1 MTEDTIH
8 RVACDVHDLAASCE
22 NDPMTRFA
30 LEGIANRLEAIEAA
44 GGGALPKIEGAEPRR
59 DWLELPRN
67 ITLKR
72 FVMADRSV
80 VFMGQYIQ
88 QGKQEPNDRPVRTYR
103 IEVKRS
109 VWGNRWR
116 AAIGKRL
123 HRARQM
129 RRERRGMSLHDNLVT
144 FMVATGQILARGD
157 LRCDMQSLIAP
168 PIRIEPSAAKVPR
181 DNKNTTRKDNSK

>member
-22 NDPMTRFA
+22 NDPVTRFA

-116 AAIGKRL
+116 AAIYEDDYLAIHLECLPAGRFLAEYVAVKAL
-123 HRARQM
+123 RAWINRK
-129 RRERRGMSLHDNLVT
+129 
-144 FMVATGQILARGD
+144 
-157 LRCDMQSLIAP
+157 
-168 PIRIEPSAAKVPR
+168 IRNAAKNHRQQWAQLPYESEVA
-181 DNKNTTRKDNSK
+181 K